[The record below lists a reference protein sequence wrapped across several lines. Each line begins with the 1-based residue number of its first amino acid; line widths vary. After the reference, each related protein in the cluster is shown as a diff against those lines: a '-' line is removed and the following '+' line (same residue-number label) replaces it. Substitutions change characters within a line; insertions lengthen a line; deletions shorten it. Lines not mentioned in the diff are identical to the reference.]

1 MRKALLSGEVMDVL
15 YYTHMLARN
24 TLMASGDLTLEEYLM
39 LLDAAFEHVATP
51 KELARALS
59 VEPAQL
65 LAAADECRAQG
76 LLVRTRSPLDRRLP
90 GFTATASGRRK
101 AVLLNRLLVTVAS
114 DFWRTDQEGVIE
126 LVKTIEPFQRTG
138 PAAWPVGDE
147 APITL
152 RSLCALLGL
161 WQAYRDFGARFWLSF
176 SELHML
182 IITHE
187 FGPQPNH
194 PLYRDRNMFATNDY
208 AANVMMARDKGLM
221 IEKRHLRPLTG
232 GPSEDRAHIRRMRT
246 AHPASLSE
254 SRRPTCRFASSLSP
268 HDGPCHGKR
277 YGPLSQRPISR
288 QVDSPLSSGFCRI

>member
-1 MRKALLSGEVMDVL
+1 M
-15 YYTHMLARN
+15 
-24 TLMASGDLTLEEYLM
+24 
-39 LLDAAFEHVATP
+39 
-51 KELARALS
+51 
-59 VEPAQL
+59 
-65 LAAADECRAQG
+65 
-76 LLVRTRSPLDRRLP
+76 
-90 GFTATASGRRK
+90 
-101 AVLLNRLLVTVAS
+101 
-114 DFWRTDQEGVIE
+114 IE

-221 IEKRHLRPLTG
+221 IEKDGTFALSPAGRQKIELIFDACEPPTQHRSPKADGPLA
-232 GPSEDRAHIRRMRT
+232 DLQALCRRMT
-246 AHPASLSE
+246 AHAMENAMDLYRSAP
-254 SRRPTCRFASSLSP
+254 SP
-268 HDGPCHGKR
+268 GR
-277 YGPLSQRPISR
+277 
-288 QVDSPLSSGFCRI
+288 

>member
-1 MRKALLSGEVMDVL
+1 M
-15 YYTHMLARN
+15 
-24 TLMASGDLTLEEYLM
+24 
-39 LLDAAFEHVATP
+39 
-51 KELARALS
+51 
-59 VEPAQL
+59 
-65 LAAADECRAQG
+65 
-76 LLVRTRSPLDRRLP
+76 
-90 GFTATASGRRK
+90 
-101 AVLLNRLLVTVAS
+101 LLNRLLVTVAS

-221 IEKRHLRPLTG
+221 IEKDGTFALSPA

-268 HDGPCHGKR
+268 HDGPMPWKTLWTSIAAPHLQAGRFSTFIRLLPNMKSIVF
-277 YGPLSQRPISR
+277 LSAADWHTTGATLPPRPWLSLSVSKATSR
-288 QVDSPLSSGFCRI
+288 TAPQAVTATGMAIPFIALNEGGSR

>member
-1 MRKALLSGEVMDVL
+1 MLRKAADMRKALLSGEVMDVL

-221 IEKRHLRPLTG
+221 IEKDGTFALSPAGRQKIELIFDACEPLTQHRSPKAD
-232 GPSEDRAHIRRMRT
+232 GPLADLQALCRRMT
-246 AHPASLSE
+246 AHAMENAMDLYRSAP
-254 SRRPTCRFASSLSP
+254 SP
-268 HDGPCHGKR
+268 GR
-277 YGPLSQRPISR
+277 
-288 QVDSPLSSGFCRI
+288 